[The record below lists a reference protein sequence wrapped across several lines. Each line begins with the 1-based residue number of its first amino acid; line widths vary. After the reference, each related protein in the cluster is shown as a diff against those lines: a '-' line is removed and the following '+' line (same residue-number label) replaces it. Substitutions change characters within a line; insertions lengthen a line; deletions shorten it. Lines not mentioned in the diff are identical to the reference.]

1 MSILVT
7 GGAGF
12 IGSCIVRSLN
22 DRGRYDLIISDNT
35 AGNEKWRNLSP
46 HRFLSYIPKGELTG
60 SLVSGSLGNIEAVIH
75 MGACSSTTVTD
86 WDYLYHN
93 NFEYTRSLWE
103 YCASHDIPFI
113 YASSAATYGDGS
125 KGFDDECNIGD
136 LKPLN
141 AYGRS
146 KQKFDLWARDEAKTM
161 PPQHVGLKFFNV
173 YGPNEYFKGTMASMV
188 YHGYKQIRKT
198 GRMKLFR
205 SYDPKYEDGGQ
216 LRDFIYVMDICDV
229 VLWFIDHPDV
239 SGLYNVGTGRASSF
253 RELAETTFSALGL
266 TPAIEY
272 IDMPDNIR
280 PQYQYF
286 TQASIA
292 KLRAVGYDKPFT
304 PPDEGMR
311 EYVKEYLDKGFKI
324 Y

>member
-46 HRFLSYIPKGELTG
+46 HRFLSYIPKGELIG
-60 SLVSGSLGNIEAVIH
+60 ALVSGSLRDIEAIIH

-93 NFEYTRSLWE
+93 NFEYSRLLWE

-125 KGFDDECNIGD
+125 RGFNDESDIGE
-136 LKPLN
+136 LEPLN

-146 KQKFDLWARDEAKTM
+146 KQMFDLWARDEATST

-173 YGPNEYFKGTMASMV
+173 YGPNEYFKGDMSSMV
-188 YHGYKQIRKT
+188 YRGYKQILET
-198 GRMKLFR
+198 GRMKLFK
-205 SYDPKYEDGGQ
+205 SYDPGYEDGGQ
-216 LRDFIYVMDICDV
+216 LRDFIYVMDVCDV
-229 VLWFIDHPDV
+229 VLWFLDHPDV
-239 SGLYNVGTGRASSF
+239 SGLYNVGTGHASSF
-253 RELAETTFSALGL
+253 RDLAETVFRAMDREID
-266 TPAIEY
+266 IEY
-272 IDMPDNIR
+272 IDMPDSIR

-286 TQASIA
+286 TQATTD
-292 KLRAVGYDKPFT
+292 KLRAAGYDKPFT
-304 PPDEGMR
+304 DPSEGMR
-311 EYVKEYLDKGFKI
+311 EYVQNYLASGYKI